1 MLAVGLLA
9 ACGGDTPSPATSQ
22 PTSSIATPVPAATA
36 TPVQA
41 PTFTPS
47 GHDGDEGLVLRSQ
60 AEESVY
66 QGAKCSPEATV
77 RGFDVAA
84 IKLEITLN
92 RFLDYDPEGRMFVL
106 EEELKR
112 ALQEEAQN
120 RAARSDQAEPAASIG
135 LQSDAIQPLTI
146 RVNQGDCL
154 RITLRNALDNGE
166 SASLHLHGSGLH
178 MADTGV
184 PAIATNTDAIAG
196 PGASVTYQ
204 WMVEE
209 DEPEGTHY
217 SHSHGNTREQT
228 SHGLF
233 GALIVEP
240 KGSVYLDPANGAK
253 LRSGWAAII
262 QDHSGSDFREFA
274 IYYHEIGNAS
284 FTVLNKTGTS
294 GFAIRGRAVPFVD
307 DFTGAYKPGGRAIN
321 YRSEPFLNRMQLQN
335 DTIGSFDPSQA
346 YSSYTFGDPATP
358 IARTYLG
365 DPVKQRVIHGG
376 SEVFHV
382 HHVHGG
388 SIRWRRQPRVEPTAF
403 DTGLDK
409 HPPLLPRATART
421 DSQAVGPSE
430 NFDVENEC
438 GSGGCQQSVGDFLI
452 HCHVAHHY
460 VAGMWMIWRVHNTL
474 QDGVVSLDG
483 LPPLRELPDREGG
496 MVLAVTSK
504 DLVDTTV
511 DWKGKTFDITRDN
524 LAGWVEQQ
532 LPPAGVPR
540 GYDASVLDWRKEGE
554 LYLNEPDT
562 DLVWA
567 SFRST
572 SPGSRPPLPFN
583 PKTGKLAYP
592 FLRPH
597 LAKRPPFAP
606 NHGPSP
612 FLEPFRQGTGTDPPQ
627 PGENGP
633 WSLCPSDTRLKEF
646 TIHAINLPITLSEKA
661 NLLDPVGQLFVLK
674 EQEEAVR
681 ANNGLKVPLAI
692 RANAGQD
699 CVDII
704 FKSELE
710 DTGENFFF
718 SKVNI
723 HIHFVQFDVQG
734 SDGVT
739 TGFNYESSIRPFTVE
754 GETLSTDAAA
764 GATSLSLG
772 SVQRFQAGAV
782 VGVGMDQDQTFEV
795 RRIQAVQGDTL
806 VFTEPLKHPHEQG
819 EIVSTEFVRY
829 RWYPDVQ
836 FGTAYFHDHV
846 SALTSWRHGLF
857 GALIAEPPGS
867 TYHDPHTGD
876 EALSGPLVDVHTDQL
891 VSADLTGSFRELVL
905 FIQDDS
911 PLTNVGQSSGSSIN
925 LRVEPLASRG
935 GDPAFLFDSG
945 THGDPATPLLEA
957 FLGDPIVL
965 RGLVSATNDVHTL
978 HLDGHWFR
986 LEPFSLTSPPVNNV
1000 HIGISERFDLVVP
1013 RAGGPQNMPGDY
1025 LYYNGRSFKL
1035 REGSWGI
1042 LRVHGDDAEVELRK
1056 LPGHELLPSS
1066 ASSICASGAPER
1078 EFSVSVVKTPLP
1090 MLEGALG
1097 KLFVLEEDKEA
1108 VLSGSL
1114 SPEPLV
1120 LSVNVGDCVKIRVT
1134 NETRAGPVSFHTDM
1148 LAYDPKDSMGIN
1160 AGRNPPQTIRARE
1173 SRTYTFFAHPEVGET
1188 VALVRDWGKVL
1199 ENPGLGLYGAIIV
1212 GPRGATYTHP
1222 VTGDEMDAKS
1232 GWRVDVHPPSGPSYR
1247 RFALFIQDE
1256 DEVIGTH
1263 LMPYTEQV
1271 QGVVGLNYRS
1281 EPFAGRLAEVGD
1293 SSKVFSSDEFGDPST
1308 PLMEAY
1314 AGDPVKVHVL
1324 VPFSEQAHVFSLEG
1338 HQWPLEPG
1346 RAGSDMLNSV
1356 QVGGLDA
1363 LTIVPDRGAGGRTGL
1378 PGDYIYGDHREPYRE
1393 AGLWGI
1399 FRVYQ
1404 QGQEGTGLRPL
1415 PNK

>member
-1 MLAVGLLA
+1 M
-9 ACGGDTPSPATSQ
+9 
-22 PTSSIATPVPAATA
+22 
-36 TPVQA
+36 
-41 PTFTPS
+41 
-47 GHDGDEGLVLRSQ
+47 
-60 AEESVY
+60 Y

-77 RGFDVAA
+77 KSFDVAA
-84 IKLEITLN
+84 INLEITLN

-106 EEELKR
+106 EEELDR
-112 ALQEEAQN
+112 AKQEEAQN

-135 LQSDAIQPLTI
+135 LQSDAIQPLTL
-146 RVNQGDCL
+146 RVNQGECL

-178 MADTGV
+178 LAETGT
-184 PAIATNTDAIAG
+184 PAIATNPDAMAA
-196 PGASVTYQ
+196 PGDSVTYQ

-217 SHSHGNTREQT
+217 FHSHGNTREQT
-228 SHGLF
+228 GHGLF
-233 GALIVEP
+233 GALVVEP
-240 KGSVYLDPANGAK
+240 KGSVYLDPANGGE
-253 LRSGWAAII
+253 LRSGWASII
-262 QDHSGSDFREFA
+262 QDPSGSDFREFA
-274 IYYHEIGNAS
+274 IYYHEVGNEP
-284 FTVLNKTGTS
+284 FTILNKEGTA
-294 GFAIRGRAVPFVD
+294 GFATRGRSVPLVD
-307 DFTGAYKPGGRAIN
+307 DFTGAYKPSGRAMN
-321 YRSEPFLNRMQLQN
+321 YRSEPFLNRMQLQH
-335 DTIGSFDPSQA
+335 DTIDTFDLSQA

-358 IARTYLG
+358 VARSYLG

-388 SIRWRRQPRVEPTAF
+388 SIRWRRQPGVEPTHF

-421 DSQAVGPSE
+421 DSQAVGPAE

-474 QDGVVSLDG
+474 QDSASSPHGAS
-483 LPPLRELPDREGG
+483 PLLELPDREGR
-496 MVLAVTSK
+496 VEPAVTSK
-504 DLVDTTV
+504 DLVGTTV

-524 LAGWVEQQ
+524 LSGWVEQQ
-532 LPPAGVPR
+532 LPPAGVAK
-540 GYDASVLDWRKEGE
+540 GYDASVLDWRKEGD

-562 DLVWA
+562 ELVWA
-567 SFRST
+567 NFRSN
-572 SPGSRPPLPFN
+572 SPGSRPPIPFN

-612 FLEPFRQGTGTDPPQ
+612 FLDPFQKGTGTDPPG

-646 TIHAINLPITLSEKA
+646 TIHAINLPITLNQEA
-661 NLLDPVGQLFVLK
+661 NLVDPVGQLFVLK

-681 ANNGLKVPLAI
+681 ASNGLKVPLAI
-692 RANAGQD
+692 RANAGED

-718 SKVNI
+718 SKVNV
-723 HIHFVQFDVQG
+723 HIHFVQFDIQG
-734 SDGVT
+734 SDGVNA
-739 TGFNYESSIRPFTVE
+739 GFNYESSVRPFTVE
-754 GETLSTDAAA
+754 GETLSAGAAA
-764 GATSLSLG
+764 GASSLLLG
-772 SVQRFQAGAV
+772 SAKRFQAGAL
-782 VGVGMDQDQTFEV
+782 VGVGMDQEQTFEV
-795 RRIQAVQGDTL
+795 RRIQAIQGDTL
-806 VFTEPLKHPHEQG
+806 VFAEPLKHPHKQR

-846 SALTSWRHGLF
+846 RALTSWRHGLF
-857 GALIAEPPGS
+857 GALVAEPPGS
-867 TYHDPHTGD
+867 TYHNPQTGE
-876 EALSGPLVDVHTDQL
+876 EAVSGPLVDVHTEQV
-891 VSADLTGSFRELVL
+891 VSTDLTGSFRELVL
-905 FIQDDS
+905 FIQDDN
-911 PLTNVGQSSGSSIN
+911 PLTNVGESSGSSLN
-925 LRVEPLASRG
+925 LRVEPLAYRG
-935 GDPAFLFDSG
+935 GDPARLFDSRL
-945 THGDPATPLLEA
+945 HGDPATPLLEA

-986 LEPFSLTSPPVNNV
+986 LEPFSSTSPPKNNV

-1013 RAGGPQNMPGDY
+1013 KAGGPQNMPGDY
-1025 LYYNGRSFKL
+1025 LYYNGRSLKL

-1042 LRVHGDDAEVELRK
+1042 LRVHGDDPDIELRK
-1056 LPGHELLPSS
+1056 LPGNEFLPSS
-1066 ASSICASGAPER
+1066 SSSVCVSEAPVR
-1078 EFSVSVVKTPLP
+1078 AFAVSAIRTQLP
-1090 MLEGALG
+1090 MLDGALG
-1097 KLFVLEEDKEA
+1097 KLFVLDDDVEGIRSDLLA
-1108 VLSGSL
+1108 
-1114 SPEPLV
+1114 PEPLV

-1134 NETRAGPVSFHTDM
+1134 NETRTGPVSFHADM

-1160 AGRNPPQTIRARE
+1160 AGLNPPQTIAVGE
-1173 SRTYTFFAHPEVGET
+1173 SRTYTYFAHPEIGET
-1188 VALVRDWGKVL
+1188 VALIRDWGNVL
-1199 ENPGLGLYGAIIV
+1199 ENPGLGLYGAILV
-1212 GPRGATYTHP
+1212 GPRGATYSHP
-1222 VTGDEMDAKS
+1222 ISGIEMAAKS
-1232 GWRVDVHPPSGPSYR
+1232 GWRVDVHPPSGLSYR
-1247 RFALFIQDE
+1247 RFVLFFQDE

-1263 LMPYTEQV
+1263 IMPYTDQV
-1271 QGVVGLNYRS
+1271 QGVVGLNYHS
-1281 EPFAGRLAEVGD
+1281 EPLTGRLAEGGT
-1293 SSKVFSSDEFGDPST
+1293 SARVFDRNEFGDPTT
-1308 PLMEAY
+1308 PVMEAF
-1314 AGDPVKVHVL
+1314 AGDPIKVHVL
-1324 VPFSEQAHVFSLEG
+1324 VPFSEQAHVFTLEG

-1346 RAGSDMLNSV
+1346 RPGSDRQDSV

-1363 LTIVPDRGAGGRTGL
+1363 LTIVPDQGAGGRTGL

-1393 AGLWGI
+1393 AGLWGLL
-1399 FRVYQ
+1399 RVYP
-1404 QGQEGTGLRPL
+1404 QGQEGTGLQPL
-1415 PNK
+1415 PGQ